1 MDKSKYFY
9 KIVWLNAD
17 NEDVLSYTEAD
28 PNKNSN
34 FIKLVTKTGEYC
46 YIPYTR
52 VLEIYKSDEYIAP
65 IKGNIDKFV
74 I

>member
-17 NEDVLSYTEAD
+17 NENVLSYTEA
-28 PNKNSN
+28 PIKNFN
-34 FIKLVTKTGEYC
+34 FIKLVTKTGEHY

-52 VLEIYKSDEYIAP
+52 VLEIYKSDEYVKP
-65 IKGNIDKFV
+65 VKGNIDKFV